1 MSKMTDVDILALNP
15 QLDLQRVADFEN
27 FRREIE
33 RSGVDLVP
41 RYRVSPPLGE
51 LVADESDWCLSANS
65 RCNGQ

>member
-33 RSGVDLVP
+33 RSGVDLAP

-51 LVADESDWCLSANS
+51 LVADESDWRLSANS
-65 RCNGQ
+65 RCSGK